1 MADETSIDDLF
12 AQLACAQ
19 EVKAKVG
26 KAMQKSKKKEVDGI
40 VIS

>member
-1 MADETSIDDLF
+1 MAADATSIEDLF

-26 KAMQKSKKKEVDGI
+26 KEALKQ
-40 VIS
+40 